1 MDGLVA
7 FPSEQQG
14 GLEAPVSEHFGQ
26 CSAFTLVQVHGG
38 KPGHVD
44 VVPATAHE
52 ERGCLGVVRMLA
64 DRGVQAVVAVGMG
77 RRPLEGLLQA
87 GIDVYQGDP
96 ARSIPATIEALESGQ
111 LPRFG
116 AVCAHQSHHGRHGHQ
131 DGECGCE

>member
-96 ARSIPATIEALESGQ
+96 AQVADR
-111 LPRFG
+111 R
-116 AVCAHQSHHGRHGHQ
+116 VVHQSHHGRHGHQ